1 MLPDLHTTVKWW
13 AETGTQ
19 STSSNF
25 LSPCFLQLQPLKII
39 ETSSSF
45 IQLKSG
51 FWCTWFP
58 ISAKLTQQNPVYTCI
73 FIKAIYYGW
82 LCSYWKMIHHL
93 SIIQSSSNHRI
104 LVSVDLKTAFP
115 GLWDFQIQKRSMC
128 QKLRWGQQRWDI
140 IQIVRFGNL
149 ETIHELRKNDFFKA
163 QIWCGIN

>member
-1 MLPDLHTTVKWW
+1 MFPDLHTTVKWW

-104 LVSVDLKTAFP
+104 LISVDLKTAFP
-115 GLWDFQIQKRSMC
+115 GLAEISRY
-128 QKLRWGQQRWDI
+128 
-140 IQIVRFGNL
+140 
-149 ETIHELRKNDFFKA
+149 KNDQCAKNSGEVNKDE
-163 QIWCGIN
+163 I